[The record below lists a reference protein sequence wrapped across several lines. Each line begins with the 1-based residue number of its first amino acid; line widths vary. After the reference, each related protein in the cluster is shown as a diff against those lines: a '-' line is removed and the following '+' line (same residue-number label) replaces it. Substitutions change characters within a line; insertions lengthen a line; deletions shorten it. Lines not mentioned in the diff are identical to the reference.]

1 MVVIDGKAIA
11 EEIKND
17 IALEVSKLSKK
28 PGLAVIIVGDD
39 PASKVYVSNKEK
51 TCKKLGINSFIHR
64 LDSSVSEN
72 ELLSLIERLNN
83 DDSVNGILLQHP
95 VPAHIDE
102 MKAFNAISPF
112 KDVDGFNIIN
122 RGNLAVGN
130 DAFVACTP
138 LGIIELL
145 KHENITISGKH
156 VVIIGRSNI
165 VGKPLYELMLR
176 ENATVTVC
184 HSKTQGIKDIC
195 KEADILVAA
204 LGKPKFVTEDMVKND
219 AVVIDVGIN
228 RIDGKLI
235 GDVDFEGVSKKA
247 SAITPVPGGVG
258 PMTIAMLMKN
268 VLKAYYMAEDR
279 RDS

>member
-51 TCKKLGINSFIHR
+51 TCKKLGINSFMYR
-64 LDSSVSEN
+64 LDSGASEG
-72 ELLSLIERLNN
+72 ELIGLIKRLNN